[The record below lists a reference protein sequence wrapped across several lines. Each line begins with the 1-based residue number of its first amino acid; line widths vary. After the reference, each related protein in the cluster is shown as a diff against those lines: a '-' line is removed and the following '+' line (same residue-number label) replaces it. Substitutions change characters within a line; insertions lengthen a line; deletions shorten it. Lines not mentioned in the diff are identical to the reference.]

1 MIQFLAVILIIM
13 GVARLRL
20 AKSKVD
26 KFIKENPNPIFSEK
40 TMQILAYIFIIISI
54 VALLGCGL
62 FILTL

>member
-13 GVARLRL
+13 GVVRLYY
-20 AKSKVD
+20 AKSKAD
-26 KFIKENPNPIFSEK
+26 KAIKEVSNPILSEK
-40 TMQILAYIFIIISI
+40 TIRIIAYIVIIISI

>member
-13 GVARLRL
+13 GVTRLYY

-26 KFIKENPNPIFSEK
+26 KVIKEVPNPILSEK
-40 TMQILAYIFIIISI
+40 TIRIMAYTFIIISI
-54 VALLGCGL
+54 VALLGCGF

>member
-13 GVARLRL
+13 GVVRLYY

-26 KFIKENPNPIFSEK
+26 EVVKENLNPILSEK
-40 TMQILAYIFIIISI
+40 TMRIIAYIVIIISI
-54 VALLGCGL
+54 VALLGCGF